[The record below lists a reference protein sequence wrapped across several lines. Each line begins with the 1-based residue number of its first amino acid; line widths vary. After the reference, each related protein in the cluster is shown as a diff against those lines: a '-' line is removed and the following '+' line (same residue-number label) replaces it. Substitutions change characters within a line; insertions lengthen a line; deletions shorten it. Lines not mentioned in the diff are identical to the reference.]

1 MILVDCKKVKE
12 VLIPSPLK
20 CLEVSKLTCNVF
32 LRITS
37 SEVGN
42 KKWQTDLC
50 TLNLNNSKFSTLLIK
65 STDFIFEGTGE
76 FVN

>member
-20 CLEVSKLTCNVF
+20 YLEVSKLTCNVF

-37 SEVGN
+37 IEVGN
-42 KKWQTDLC
+42 TKWQTDLC